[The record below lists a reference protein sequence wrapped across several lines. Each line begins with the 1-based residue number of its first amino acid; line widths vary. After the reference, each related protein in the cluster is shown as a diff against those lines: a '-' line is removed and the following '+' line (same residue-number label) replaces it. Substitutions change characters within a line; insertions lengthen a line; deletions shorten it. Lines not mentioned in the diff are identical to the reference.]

1 VAGFIAAQ
9 RAQHDIPHVTAC
21 RALAVSPA
29 WFYKWRHGDPSPRH
43 ARREQLAVEV
53 RRLFAKQRGTYGSP
67 RITADLRDE
76 GWRVSENT
84 VAAIMRELGLAARR
98 RRRRKQTTRQ
108 GRGQWRAPDLIGR
121 DFGTDRLNH
130 KWYGDGTEIATD
142 ESKLY
147 LDSVLDMGSRRIVG
161 FALGEHHDT
170 DLAQAALQ
178 MAVAVRGGKDAS
190 SGVIMHTDQG
200 SEYTAKNFQAAC
212 GRVGIKQSMGRAGSA
227 LDNAVIE
234 SWHST
239 VEFELREL
247 EHFATKAQARVRV
260 AAWIEEYN
268 HHRRHSSLGMLSPVA
283 YELELAQQRGRGL
296 TEPSPR
302 AEGRSMSTPLPPAQH
317 GAVLAGVK
325 ATPSGWPPASL
336 DPGCGRRTPA
346 ATGSPAQGEI
356 RQIQVSTVSGDCR
369 GSRIVAGL
377 DGRLA
382 TDCRRRLKTDPGA
395 SAEN

>member
-1 VAGFIAAQ
+1 VAGFIADQ
-9 RAQHDIPHVTAC
+9 RAQHNIPHATAC
-21 RALAVSPA
+21 RALSVSQG
-29 WFYKWRHGDPSPRH
+29 WFYKWRHGDPSPQH
-43 ARREQLAVEV
+43 ARREQLKIEIV
-53 RRLFAKQRGTYGSP
+53 RLFAQHRGTYGSP

-84 VAAIMRELGLAARR
+84 VAQLMRELGLVSRPKRKRR
-98 RRRRKQTTRQ
+98 QTTRQ
-108 GRGQWRAPDLIGR
+108 GRGRWRAQDLIGR

-130 KWYGDGTEIATD
+130 KWYGDGTEIPTD
-142 ESKLY
+142 EGKLY

-178 MAVAVRGGKDAS
+178 MAVAVRGGKDAT

-212 GRVGIKQSMGRAGSA
+212 GRVGITQSMGRAGSA

-268 HHRRHSSLGMLSPVA
+268 HDRRHSSLGMLSPVA
-283 YELELAQQRGRGL
+283 YELELAQQRGP
-296 TEPSPR
+296 EQ
-302 AEGRSMSTPLPPAQH
+302 E
-317 GAVLAGVK
+317 
-325 ATPSGWPPASL
+325 
-336 DPGCGRRTPA
+336 A
-346 ATGSPAQGEI
+346 AA
-356 RQIQVSTVSGDCR
+356 
-369 GSRIVAGL
+369 
-377 DGRLA
+377 
-382 TDCRRRLKTDPGA
+382 
-395 SAEN
+395 